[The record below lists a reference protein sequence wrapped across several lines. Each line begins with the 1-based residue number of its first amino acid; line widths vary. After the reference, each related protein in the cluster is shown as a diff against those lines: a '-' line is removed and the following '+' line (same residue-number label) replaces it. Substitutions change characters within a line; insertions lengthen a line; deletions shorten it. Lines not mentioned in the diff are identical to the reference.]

1 MLRRLALALAT
12 FTVASPVLMPSAIAQ
27 RHSGG
32 SSPPTAPHAAQHPA
46 PSPVIEPVSSGLGA
60 LQFIP
65 VSYGVPAPQSLT
77 RQLQAD
83 DDRTRTASLSA
94 IGAPQQYLV
103 HGHVPYPHSVQLDF
117 IDLGSTDE
125 LDAILTVELDQHIV
139 SAILVPEDGNWH
151 RIATI
156 LYQTAFSD
164 PNTSPSSFLRLDR
177 SLLQKEHYRAVFHA
191 TTSGPNGDYTEN
203 EAHLRILNG
212 HAVITLSFAS
222 NVRSCDTTHKP
233 SGCEFT
239 HRWLQPDSSDPAH
252 RFLMVTGTGRLSSRE
267 ANDPLAGS
275 RTFQLAHLRSFTCQ
289 PFIFSDAAQHYQP
302 TANPVPCT
310 TPH

>member
-1 MLRRLALALAT
+1 MRPAPMLLRLALALAT
-12 FTVASPVLMPSAIAQ
+12 YLVASSAMAQ

-32 SSPPTAPHAAQHPA
+32 SSPPTAPHAAQRPA
-46 PSPVIEPVSSGLGA
+46 PVVIEPVSSGLGA
-60 LQFIP
+60 LQFFT

-94 IGAPQQYLV
+94 IGAPPQYLV
-103 HGHVPYPHSVQLDF
+103 HGHVPFPHSVQLDF
-117 IDLGSTDE
+117 VDLGSTDE

-139 SAILVPEDGNWH
+139 TAILTPEDGNWH
-151 RIATI
+151 RVATV
-156 LYQTAFSD
+156 LYSTAFAD

-191 TTSGPNGDYTEN
+191 TTTAANGDATEN

-222 NVRSCDTTHKP
+222 NVRSCETVHKP
-233 SGCEFT
+233 GGCELT
-239 HRWLQPDSSDPAH
+239 HRWLQPDTSDPAH
-252 RFLMVTGTGRLSSRE
+252 RFLMVTGTGRLTARE

-275 RTFQLAHLRSFTCQ
+275 HTFQLAHLRTFTCQ
-289 PFIFSDAAQHYQP
+289 PYVFSDAALRYQP
-302 TANPVPCT
+302 TANPEPCSGLR
-310 TPH
+310 